1 MRGLGESMEE
11 RTLGAGGPAISVL
24 GYGLMSLSGTYG
36 PSEEEESLRAIHR
49 ALDLGINFLDTA
61 EAYGNGNNERLAA
74 QVLASRRQEV
84 VMATKFG
91 LGFDAGRMVANGRP
105 ENARRAIDGSLRRLG
120 VDHVD
125 LYTLHRCDPNVPIE
139 ESVGGMAR
147 LVEEGKVLHLGL
159 SSVRAET
166 LERACHEHPISAL
179 QSEYSIFHRDPEESV
194 LECCERLGV
203 TFVAYSPLGRGLLTG
218 TIRDDD
224 HFSEKDFRR
233 GSPRLQGEN
242 LEHNLRY
249 VDALGAFAREKE
261 IAPGELAL
269 AWLLARG
276 AVPLFGTRRAQ
287 RVEENLRCLGVS
299 LDEQDLARIDE
310 IVPRDA
316 IRGASLAEKFDALR
330 ER

>member
-1 MRGLGESMEE
+1 MKE
-11 RTLGAGGPAISVL
+11 RTLGTDGPAISTL
-24 GYGLMSLSGTYG
+24 GYGLMSLSGSYG
-36 PSEEEESLRAIHR
+36 PSEDEESLRAIHR

-61 EAYGNGNNERLAA
+61 EAYGNGDNERLAA
-74 QVLASRRQEV
+74 RVLASRRQEV
-84 VMATKFG
+84 VIATKFG
-91 LGFDAGRMVANGRP
+91 LGFDGGRMLANGRP

-159 SSVRAET
+159 SAVRAET
-166 LERACHEHPISAL
+166 LERACREHPISAL
-179 QSEYSIFHRDPEESV
+179 QSEYSIFHRDPEESA
-194 LECCERLGV
+194 LECCAELGV

-218 TIRDDD
+218 TLRDADD
-224 HFSEKDFRR
+224 FSEKDFRR
-233 GSPRLQGEN
+233 SSPRLQGEN
-242 LEHNLRY
+242 LEHNLHY
-249 VDALGAFAREKE
+249 VDALAAFAREKE
-261 IAPGELAL
+261 LAPGELAL

-287 RVEENLRCLGVS
+287 RVEENLRCLEVS

-316 IRGASLAEKFDALR
+316 IRGASLAEELDALR

>member
-1 MRGLGESMEE
+1 MEE
-11 RTLGAGGPAISVL
+11 RTLGTDGPAISKL

-36 PSEEEESLRAIHR
+36 PSEREESLRAIHR

-61 EAYGNGNNERLAA
+61 EGYGNGHNERLAA
-74 QVLASRRQEV
+74 QVLAGRRQEV

-91 LGFDAGRMVANGRP
+91 LGFEDGRMVANGRP

-120 VDHVD
+120 IDHVD
-125 LYTLHRCDPNVPIE
+125 LYYLHRCDPDVPIE

-159 SSVRAET
+159 SAVAAPT
-166 LERACHEHPISAL
+166 LERACLEYPISAL
-179 QSEYSIFHRDPEESV
+179 QSEYSIFHREAEESV
-194 LECCERLGV
+194 LECCSRMGV

-218 TIRDDD
+218 TLRDA
-224 HFSEKDFRR
+224 KDFADEDFRKN
-233 GSPRLQGEN
+233 SPRLQGEN

-249 VDALGAFAREKE
+249 VDAVCDFAREKE
-261 IAPGELAL
+261 CSPGEIAL

-276 AVPLFGTRRAQ
+276 ALPLFGTRRAQ
-287 RVEENLRCLGVS
+287 RVEENLRCLEIS
-299 LDEQDLARIDE
+299 LDERDLARIDE

-316 IRGASLAEKFDALR
+316 IRGASLAEELDALR

>member
-1 MRGLGESMEE
+1 MRGLGEPMKE
-11 RTLGAGGPAISVL
+11 RTLGTDGPAISTL
-24 GYGLMSLSGTYG
+24 GYGLMSLSGSYG
-36 PSEEEESLRAIHR
+36 PSEDEESLRAIHR

-61 EAYGNGNNERLAA
+61 EAYGNGDNERLAA
-74 QVLASRRQEV
+74 RVLASRRQEV
-84 VMATKFG
+84 VIATKFG
-91 LGFDAGRMVANGRP
+91 LGFDGGRMLANGRP

-159 SSVRAET
+159 SAVRAET
-166 LERACHEHPISAL
+166 LERACREHPISAL
-179 QSEYSIFHRDPEESV
+179 QSEYSIFHRDPEESA
-194 LECCERLGV
+194 LECCAELGV

-218 TIRDDD
+218 TLRDADD
-224 HFSEKDFRR
+224 FSEKDFRR
-233 GSPRLQGEN
+233 SSPRLQGEN
-242 LEHNLRY
+242 LEHNLHY
-249 VDALGAFAREKE
+249 VDALAAFAREKE
-261 IAPGELAL
+261 LAPGELAL

-287 RVEENLRCLGVS
+287 RVEENLRCLEVS

-316 IRGASLAEKFDALR
+316 IRGASLAEELDALR

>member
-1 MRGLGESMEE
+1 MKE
-11 RTLGAGGPAISVL
+11 RTLGTDGPAISTL
-24 GYGLMSLSGTYG
+24 GYGLMSLSGSYG
-36 PSEEEESLRAIHR
+36 PSEDEESLRAIHR

-61 EAYGNGNNERLAA
+61 EAYGNGDNERLAA
-74 QVLASRRQEV
+74 RVLASRRQEV
-84 VMATKFG
+84 VIATKFG
-91 LGFDAGRMVANGRP
+91 LGFDGGRMLANGRP
-105 ENARRAIDGSLRRLG
+105 ENARRAIDGGLRRLG

-159 SSVRAET
+159 SAVRAET
-166 LERACHEHPISAL
+166 LERACREHPISAL
-179 QSEYSIFHRDPEESV
+179 QSEYSIFHRDPEESA
-194 LECCERLGV
+194 LECCAELGV

-218 TIRDDD
+218 TLRDADD
-224 HFSEKDFRR
+224 FSEKDFRR
-233 GSPRLQGEN
+233 SSPRLQGEN
-242 LEHNLRY
+242 LEHNLHY
-249 VDALGAFAREKE
+249 VDALAAFAREKE
-261 IAPGELAL
+261 LAPGELAL

-287 RVEENLRCLGVS
+287 RVEENLRCLEVS

-316 IRGASLAEKFDALR
+316 IRGASLAEELDALR